1 MERLPFPPHELV
13 IDEERFLTLLADS
26 LSLLPVEKQR
36 ILENIPSMTQEQYD
50 RIIGIFE
57 TEKTQIDAVQRR
69 GEKIRRLIESL
80 RIMAAL
86 DWAEVGYGLFSKK
99 P

>member
-1 MERLPFPPHELV
+1 
-13 IDEERFLTLLADS
+13 
-26 LSLLPVEKQR
+26 
-36 ILENIPSMTQEQYD
+36 MTQEQYD

-80 RIMAAL
+80 RIMVAL